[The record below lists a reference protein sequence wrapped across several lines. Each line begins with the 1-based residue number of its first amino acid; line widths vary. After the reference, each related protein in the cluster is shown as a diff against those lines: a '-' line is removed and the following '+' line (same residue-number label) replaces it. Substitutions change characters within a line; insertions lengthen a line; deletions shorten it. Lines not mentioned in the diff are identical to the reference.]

1 VALKERMHHLQ
12 SQFQLASGNQAS
24 LVKKLNKIGL
34 RCAARFSHNDRPAD
48 EILDYDASG
57 LPR

>member
-1 VALKERMHHLQ
+1 MHHLQ